1 MSKGSEIKTLNKSLK
16 SQANEVLFITTKMWK
31 QLKYLLMDGE
41 RNEIYLYDGLLLI
54 QRKEEILPF
63 ITTQG
68 NLDDLGITEINQTKT
83 NSA

>member
-54 QRKEEILPF
+54 
-63 ITTQG
+63 
-68 NLDDLGITEINQTKT
+68 
-83 NSA
+83 